1 MNFSDA
7 ENAES
12 PRYNMDSSKL
22 FVSVSDNQ
30 SSDTDIRRLDK
41 TELIKR
47 ISETKNRQLNRTSS
61 GEIRYKSIM
70 NLRSNEG
77 GEHEDEQNVQ
87 KEIKEFITR
96 QSYKYT
102 EKVESDE
109 GNEADEEL
117 SAEEKSEEPEVKQEK
132 KDECNIF

>member
-12 PRYNMDSSKL
+12 PRYQMESSQL

-30 SSDTDIRRLDK
+30 SSDTEIRRMDK
-41 TELIKR
+41 TDLIKR
-47 ISETKNRQLNRTSS
+47 ISENQNRHLNRTSS

-77 GEHEDEQNVQ
+77 GENEDENV
-87 KEIKEFITR
+87 
-96 QSYKYT
+96 
-102 EKVESDE
+102 
-109 GNEADEEL
+109 
-117 SAEEKSEEPEVKQEK
+117 
-132 KDECNIF
+132 